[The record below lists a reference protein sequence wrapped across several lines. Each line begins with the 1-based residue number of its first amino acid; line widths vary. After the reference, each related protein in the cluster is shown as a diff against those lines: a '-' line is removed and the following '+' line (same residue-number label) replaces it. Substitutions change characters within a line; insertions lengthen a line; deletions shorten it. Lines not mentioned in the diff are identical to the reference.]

1 MRWTS
6 INESGEWWEDN
17 FCTEKIHTLICS
29 VSSATV
35 VPVALKPSMFVL
47 VAFTLVMFDII
58 LARAANFKVDIVS
71 SKLSSWGEQATSSI
85 VFVFPPSEFCN
96 ILVSL
101 LSLYGIWAGL
111 SSCTWGQPSHQV
123 DSNMSGRRGCAV
135 NLFECGQRGSS
146 FSSFVGLGT
155 SDVAARTEGQKG
167 LHRWGGWSKI
177 NFGYTIIFHFLRQTE
192 QGFI

>member
-111 SSCTWGQPSHQV
+111 SSCEPLRRLFFFFPPLMVVSACEKSTEWQHALALSKM
-123 DSNMSGRRGCAV
+123 MSEER
-135 NLFECGQRGSS
+135 L
-146 FSSFVGLGT
+146 
-155 SDVAARTEGQKG
+155 
-167 LHRWGGWSKI
+167 
-177 NFGYTIIFHFLRQTE
+177 
-192 QGFI
+192 